1 MLCPRDRTPLTTV
14 VRQTPRDRVEID
26 VCDRCHGAWFDRH
39 ELAAAL
45 GIGNLEAFAPESP
58 LLEGD
63 EASRPCPR
71 NPGVRMHKRHLT
83 LQDASL
89 PKLEIDQCA
98 ECGGI
103 WLDGGELPQTIAALR
118 DQKVRPFLEDPELHG
133 GSAALWLFM
142 FFTGLPIEQWNP
154 RARRPVVVPTLVALC
169 VLAFL
174 WQISGGAPTL
184 QATVMTLGLVPA
196 RLFAGDYRTLVTYMF
211 MHGGWAHL
219 VGNMYFLWVFG
230 DNVEDRLGRGRFLLL
245 YLTAGVVA
253 GLCFAVFEPNK
264 DLPVVGASGAISGVM
279 AAYAV
284 LFPRTRLISLILFFR
299 VRWRASVYLAGW
311 LLLQI
316 IGLELGQRG
325 IAWWAHIGGF
335 VVGAAFA
342 LGMRQRPT
350 APTALSGPSSPSA
363 PRA

>member
-103 WLDGGELPQTIAALR
+103 WLDKGESQTIMKIGEKLQPVLDAEKAKA
-118 DQKVRPFLEDPELHG
+118 QEELAKMG
-133 GSAALWLFM
+133 DVDFSSP
-142 FFTGLPIEQWNP
+142 GLI
-154 RARRPVVVPTLVALC
+154 AR
-169 VLAFL
+169 F
-174 WQISGGAPTL
+174 
-184 QATVMTLGLVPA
+184 LGLFKKK
-196 RLFAGDYRTLVTYMF
+196 R
-211 MHGGWAHL
+211 
-219 VGNMYFLWVFG
+219 
-230 DNVEDRLGRGRFLLL
+230 
-245 YLTAGVVA
+245 
-253 GLCFAVFEPNK
+253 
-264 DLPVVGASGAISGVM
+264 
-279 AAYAV
+279 
-284 LFPRTRLISLILFFR
+284 
-299 VRWRASVYLAGW
+299 
-311 LLLQI
+311 
-316 IGLELGQRG
+316 
-325 IAWWAHIGGF
+325 
-335 VVGAAFA
+335 
-342 LGMRQRPT
+342 
-350 APTALSGPSSPSA
+350 
-363 PRA
+363 